1 MKGDVGFPLPAVL
14 GHEVSGEVV
23 QCGRDVSLL
32 TSFDLSVGR
41 RVVVPFILPCGSCH
55 YCAKGREDQCEK
67 FIRYN
72 RKQGQLYDGKTRLF
86 REDGSPVAM
95 YSMGGLATYCVAPA
109 NAVFPLPDSVPY
121 SDAAIVGCSVFTAFG
136 AVRHGAELRAGETVA
151 VIGSGGVGASVIQIA
166 AAFGASQII
175 AVDIAD
181 DKLEQMRKLGATH
194 TVNSRTARSLQQSIL
209 DLTQQHGVDVCIEA
223 LGLPATFQQAAGAVT
238 NGGRAVAIG
247 LARAGVMAELEM
259 NSFVRRGIRVIGS
272 YGGRARQDMPVLL
285 RMLEK
290 GQVDVSR
297 GISRRYKLEQ
307 TEEAYRELQAGNI
320 IGRAIVE
327 MF

>member
-1 MKGDVGFPLPAVL
+1 V
-14 GHEVSGEVV
+14 
-23 QCGRDVSLL
+23 
-32 TSFDLSVGR
+32 
-41 RVVVPFILPCGSCH
+41 
-55 YCAKGREDQCEK
+55 
-67 FIRYN
+67 
-72 RKQGQLYDGKTRLF
+72 F
-86 REDGSPVAM
+86 REDGSAVAM
-95 YSMGGLATYCVAPA
+95 YSMGGLATHCIAPV

-121 SDAAIVGCSVFTAFG
+121 SDAAIIGCSVFTAFG

-194 TVNSRTARSLQQSIL
+194 TVNSRTTHSLQQSIL
-209 DLTQQHGVDVCIEA
+209 DLTEQHGVDVCIEA

-307 TEEAYRELQAGNI
+307 TEQAYKDLQAGNI